1 MLVGNNLVEQ
11 SIKMLCY
18 NLGGITVPATLTDNF
33 CQVTVEPN
41 IKFSHYLEL
50 MESQF
55 CQCLEIHRTALKHSP
70 KELKKLGP

>member
-18 NLGGITVPATLTDNF
+18 NLGGIKVPATLTDNF

-55 CQCLEIHRTALKHSP
+55 CQCLEIHRTAF
-70 KELKKLGP
+70 